1 MKAIEAILS
10 LAMFSSFAR
19 SFSIQ
24 SSRLLARQNTGS
36 VAARWM
42 STPAGSETSIVETC
56 RSKIAA
62 ALETDDVKVTGVA
75 LCVLFLCL
83 HNELE

>member
-1 MKAIEAILS
+1 M
-10 LAMFSSFAR
+10 
-19 SFSIQ
+19 
-24 SSRLLARQNTGS
+24 
-36 VAARWM
+36 
-42 STPAGSETSIVETC
+42 ETC